1 MWRGGTSEDGWS
13 LASGAGTW
21 GTQELVH
28 QSVVQKAVYDVDIK
42 FGLKVLGH
50 QGMGLVR
57 WPLWGWMEFAIWSRG
72 HWGNHG
78 LRQRVVQNVVYDVDI
93 EHDFGVLGHQGMGL
107 ARSPLWGW
115 MEFAIW
121 STALGHPRTCAPK
134 CGAKC
139 HLWCGYHT
147 FVLGSLGTK
156 GWVSRGWPSRNG
168 WSLPSGAETWGT
180 LDLCA
185 NVWCKTPFMIWTSN
199 LVFGS

>member
-1 MWRGGTSEDGWS
+1 M
-13 LASGAGTW
+13 
-21 GTQELVH
+21 H

-57 WPLWGWMEFAIWSRG
+57 WPLWGWMEFAIWSRAL
-72 HWGNHG
+72 WGNHG

-121 STALGHPRTCAPK
+121 STAWGAPGLVRQSVVQNAIYGMDIILLFWGPWEPRDGSREVGPLGMD
-134 CGAKC
+134 GVC
-139 HLWCGYHT
+139 HLEQGPRAPEDLR
-147 FVLGSLGTK
+147 VGLG
-156 GWVSRGWPSRNG
+156 
-168 WSLPSGAETWGT
+168 
-180 LDLCA
+180 
-185 NVWCKTPFMIWTSN
+185 
-199 LVFGS
+199 